1 MKYLERTPPTR
12 LTQLIDVLL
21 IELTNW
27 RWSWRTMLVVD
38 TLTPLL
44 SMLALGVFARDSGS
58 HSLEYVFTG
67 NIVVALMFG
76 TMRKIEGH
84 LGYLRYSGAL
94 DYFATLPIRRSMFI
108 VAMLLAFLLL
118 GLPPLIATIAGGAL
132 LLHLP
137 LNLSPAI
144 VLVIPLCALPL
155 AGIGALI
162 GASVPNPESGGA
174 LTLLVTLGLASLGP
188 VVVPPERLPP
198 LMLFIGQ
205 FSPAT
210 YAASA
215 LRQVLLGPVTSQ
227 LVWDLGV
234 LALISIIVHWL
245 VGRSIDWRQ
254 R

>member
-94 DYFATLPIRRSMFI
+94 DYFATLPEILTENSSPFC
-108 VAMLLAFLLL
+108 
-118 GLPPLIATIAGGAL
+118 PSPIA
-132 LLHLP
+132 P
-137 LNLSPAI
+137 
-144 VLVIPLCALPL
+144 
-155 AGIGALI
+155 
-162 GASVPNPESGGA
+162 
-174 LTLLVTLGLASLGP
+174 
-188 VVVPPERLPP
+188 
-198 LMLFIGQ
+198 
-205 FSPAT
+205 
-210 YAASA
+210 
-215 LRQVLLGPVTSQ
+215 
-227 LVWDLGV
+227 
-234 LALISIIVHWL
+234 ISIVSNSTTLEGIPDEPPCPT
-245 VGRSIDWRQ
+245 SS
-254 R
+254 

>member
-1 MKYLERTPPTR
+1 MQISRKPPA
-12 LTQLIDVLL
+12 LHIQVIDLLL

-38 TLTPLL
+38 TITPLL
-44 SMLALGVFARDSGS
+44 SMLALGVFARDVGGQA
-58 HSLEYVFTG
+58 LAYVFTG

-76 TMRKIEGH
+76 NMSKVEGH
-84 LGYLRYSGAL
+84 VGYMRYSGAL
-94 DYFATLPIRRSMFI
+94 DYFATLPLQRYTLI
-108 VAMLLAFLLL
+108 VAMVFAFLIISLPSLLATIVGGALLL
-118 GLPPLIATIAGGAL
+118 GLPLAPSPLL
-132 LLHLP
+132 
-137 LNLSPAI
+137 

-174 LTLLVTLGLASLGP
+174 LNLLVTLGLAGIGP
-188 VVVPPERLPP
+188 VIVPPERLPP
-198 LMLFIGQ
+198 LMLALGR

-215 LRQVLLGPVTSQ
+215 LRQALLGPVTSRIA
-227 LVWDLGV
+227 LDLGV
-234 LALISIIVHWL
+234 LALLAVLILWL
-245 VGRSIDWRQ
+245 VGRVIDWRQ